1 MAEEKRTQDKRI
13 HYEVK
18 RVYIGKKPIGTAFEK
33 VIEHVLEKN
42 IKNEIKDKH
51 TQA

>member
-1 MAEEKRTQDKRI
+1 MEDKKTKDKKI

-18 RVYIGKKPIGTAFEK
+18 RVYVGKKTIGTAFEK
-33 VIEHVLEKN
+33 VMEHVLERN